1 MFTIKNLCEVL
12 GRRWF
17 KSDKFEIALFGE
29 EMTYPTI
36 IDYKTNAL
44 YSKSRKPISQLLNIF
59 DVAAI
64 FQFEDALKLEYQI
77 REVQAVANENSLLGK
92 RQANKPDNYLELGP
106 KLTPNGKKRE
116 PGNASFLNHSQHD
129 DDYLSLFDN
138 HENTNNLSLLLNPKN
153 ENSMLSN
160 LANCYL
166 NNFDQEESHFGRA
179 SNMDPQEKKSAK
191 KNQRQS
197 RGNSMFQLLDPKD
210 ANSKGELK
218 TTFVFA
224 RKDETI
230 KKAPLA
236 FKQAR
241 VESLKLEATPS
252 QSEGAGTPG
261 KQSPNVKKDCKQK
274 STSEVSF
281 EFQVQM
287 LKEKIEKIDKEKLSY
302 SNSGKDLK

>member
-17 KSDKFEIALFGE
+17 KSDKYEISLFGE
-29 EMTYPTI
+29 EVTYPTI
-36 IDYKTNAL
+36 IDYKTSAF

-59 DVAAI
+59 DVSSI
-64 FQFEDALKLEYQI
+64 FQFEDALKLEYQVK
-77 REVQAVANENSLLGK
+77 EVEIPPNENAQLGK
-92 RQANKPDNYLELGP
+92 RQGSKPDNYMDTAP
-106 KLTPNGKKRE
+106 KLTPNAKRRDL
-116 PGNASFLNHSQHD
+116 GNPSLANHSQHD
-129 DDYLSLFDN
+129 EDYLSLFDN
-138 HENTNNLSLLLNPKN
+138 HENTNNLSLLLNAKN

-160 LANCYL
+160 LANGYL
-166 NNFDQEESHFGRA
+166 NNFEQEESNFAKIAHA
-179 SNMDPQEKKSAK
+179 DMPEKKSAK
-191 KNQRQS
+191 KAQKQS

-224 RKDETI
+224 RKDDTI
-230 KKAPLA
+230 KKAPFA

-252 QSEGAGTPG
+252 NSGGERTPG
-261 KQSPNVKKDCKQK
+261 KQSPANKKEGKQK

-287 LKEKIEKIDKEKLSY
+287 LKEKIEKIDKEKLSF
-302 SNSGKDLK
+302 SASGKDLK